1 MRIHHVAL
9 TVRNLGVSIAWY
21 ADIFD
26 AHVIDKYEKHG
37 LEIAQLKIG
46 NAWIE
51 LFAGGES
58 GLPDYRKTLKGD
70 ISTVGT
76 KHLALETD
84 DLDALVKKLREKRVA
99 FETEMDT
106 AHFGGRYVFI
116 KDPDGILIEL
126 YQK

>member
-9 TVRNLGVSIAWY
+9 TVRNLGASIAWY
-21 ADIFD
+21 TDIFD
-26 AHVIDKYEKHG
+26 ARVIDTYEKHG

-46 NAWIE
+46 DAWIE

-58 GLPDYRKTLKGD
+58 ELPEYRKTLKGD

-84 DLDALVKKLREKRVA
+84 DLDALVKKLREKSVV
-99 FETEMDT
+99 FETEPDT
-106 AHFGGRYVFI
+106 AHFGGQYVFI
-116 KDPDGILIEL
+116 KDLDGILIEL